1 VIAIGGN
8 PEEQL
13 IAFARGW
20 FRLLTRGEWE
30 AALAMLDE
38 PNSYG
43 IKWTR
48 DMITTIV
55 EDTFGPATRFAAQHG
70 SPVFS
75 DPDSAHGDPHPSF
88 GRRDGGGYWLDYD
101 VPLNGV
107 FSDLTAQFEFE
118 PRGEVFATILH
129 DLHVL

>member
-1 VIAIGGN
+1 MVIIGEN

-13 IAFARGW
+13 VAFARTW
-20 FRLLTRGEWE
+20 FRHLARAEWD
-30 AALAMLDE
+30 AALAMIDE

-43 IKWTR
+43 IRWTQES
-48 DMITTIV
+48 ITALLQ
-55 EDTFGPATRFAAQHG
+55 DTFGPETRFAAEFG

-75 DPDSAHGDPHPSF
+75 DPDSAKGVPHPNF
-88 GRRDGGGYWLDYD
+88 GRLNAGGYRLDYD
-101 VPLNGV
+101 VPLNGQ

-118 PRGEVFATILH
+118 PRQEGYAAVLQ